1 MLGADIDFMTLHGRS
16 RPSRITQK
24 VRERDE
30 RVRANLEQY
39 GCGDRYIDVI
49 ISDFSNPLWREGVE
63 FDAII
68 TDRKYKQIVCKSRI
82 SNYLWQFILIE

>member
-1 MLGADIDFMTLHGRS
+1 MMLHGRS

-24 VRERDE
+24 VREIDE

-49 ISDFSNPLWREGVE
+49 ISDFSNPLWREGVV
-63 FDAII
+63 FDSII
-68 TDRKYKQIVCKSRI
+68 TDRKYVSRVSKLSI
-82 SNYLWQFILIE
+82 AIYTF